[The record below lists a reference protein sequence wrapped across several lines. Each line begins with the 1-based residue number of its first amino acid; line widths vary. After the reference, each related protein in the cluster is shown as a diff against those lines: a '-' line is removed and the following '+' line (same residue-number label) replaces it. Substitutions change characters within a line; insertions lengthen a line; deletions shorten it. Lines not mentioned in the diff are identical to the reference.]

1 MASPHYSART
11 GSALITVVMLIAMMA
26 ILTGSMLNY
35 TLSERRGN
43 ERNRL
48 ILRSK
53 NMAENVTLYS
63 AEQISTKLH

>member
-1 MASPHYSART
+1 MRSHYNSSPK
-11 GSALITVVMLIAMMA
+11 GSALITVVMLIGMMA

-63 AEQISTKLH
+63 A